1 MLLILVITVIASC
14 QAFNRPT
21 LKEQLLY
28 HPYRVNQEWHRIVT
42 HAFVHA
48 DFTHWH

>member
-1 MLLILVITVIASC
+1 MSWMLLILVITVIASY

-28 HPYRVNQEWHRIVT
+28 HPYRVKT
-42 HAFVHA
+42 FPGMASDCHACIC
-48 DFTHWH
+48 TR